1 MMNLYYPQPMKKVKL
16 PVTVDPYRTAQQRLD
31 FNTSVEARLL
41 KRITDATAGEP
52 SDAEVSISFSK
63 DNQGLIVIQGSVS
76 LTVNL
81 ECQRCGG
88 IFTQAC
94 ETEFRY
100 SPVKNDSQV
109 DDLPDAYEPIELDA
123 NGEIN
128 PISFIEDEVII
139 NLPLVA
145 LHQEEDCS
153 VNPNDMSFGEIE
165 PADEQPNPF
174 AALSE
179 LKRK

>member
-1 MMNLYYPQPMKKVKL
+1 MKKVKL
-16 PVTVDPYRTAQQRLD
+16 PVTVDPYRTAQQRLEY
-31 FNTSVEARLL
+31 NTIVDAGLL
-41 KRITDATAGEP
+41 KRITDTSAGVP
-52 SDAEVSISFSK
+52 SDATVSISFGK
-63 DNQGLIVIQGSVS
+63 DNQGLVVIQGSVS
-76 LTVNL
+76 LVVKL
-81 ECQRCGG
+81 ECQRCG
-88 IFTQAC
+88 
-94 ETEFRY
+94 ETFNHPCDAEFRY

-128 PISFIEDEVII
+128 PIAFIEDEVII

-145 LHQEEDCS
+145 LHSEEDCS
-153 VNPNDMSFGEIE
+153 VNPNEMTFGEIE

-174 AALSE
+174 AALAE

>member
-41 KRITDATAGEP
+41 KRITEATAGEP
-52 SDAEVSISFSK
+52 SDAKVSISFGK
-63 DNQGLIVIQGSVS
+63 DSQGLIVIEGSVS
-76 LTVNL
+76 LDVNL
-81 ECQRCGG
+81 ECQRCGE

-100 SPVKNDSQV
+100 SPVKNDSAAE
-109 DDLPDAYEPIELDA
+109 DLPDAYEPIELDA

-128 PISFIEDEVII
+128 PISFIEDEVIV

-145 LHQEEDCS
+145 LHPEEDCS
-153 VNPNDMSFGEIE
+153 VNPNEMTFGTIE
-165 PADEQPNPF
+165 PADKQPNPF
-174 AALSE
+174 ASLAD